1 MKWKYKIGLERKE
14 HEKARNETYN
24 GLIQDATYC
33 ESAIDLVNK
42 TSLSDDDGTF
52 AWALTYTKNYL
63 EYLLNHKELIGTREY
78 NETLEKISNAFCEAI
93 YRNDKSYIKK
103 YYNVADQ
110 YGGEKSKI
118 KQQ

>member
-42 TSLSDDDGTF
+42 ISLSDDDGTF

-103 YYNVADQ
+103 YYNVAD
-110 YGGEKSKI
+110 
-118 KQQ
+118 